1 MILKNGKRLDG
12 CTDTLPVG
20 TVQPFLGL
28 TPPLGYL
35 VCQGQLI
42 SKVEYPELYKLC
54 GSTFGTETSTHFY
67 LPDLRGKT
75 IAGYDSND
83 STMNTIGKL
92 LGQKTHTHTS
102 AAHTHS
108 VAGHTHTSAAHSHSS
123 AAHSHSTGNHTLTI
137 AEIPA
142 HQHMVQ
148 TFPYQGSDGSYYC
161 ISPTPGYQV
170 DPGTHWRGGFADYTG
185 GSGAHNHGNTGST
198 TPGNTG
204 STTPGATG
212 STSLTTNSTT
222 PNATGSNTNFQPTV
236 IMNWIVKAAMLIPE
250 YFIVENTL
258 TSTSTSN
265 ALSAAQGKILND
277 KIDKFLPYPGS
288 RLAWNWGTTIP
299 DNGYTQLIEWMTRDG
314 GGSMG
319 FAEKNG
325 QLSVQVDG
333 LFYQD
338 EGLYRVLDTRDLA
351 ASYAFYKWPSKIS
364 ISTSGTTSVSKELTI
379 TTKKGNPVFLIVT
392 GDNNPMTS
400 GAKNWFNINFYR
412 NGTLLCHQIV
422 ESHEVSHN
430 IPFAM
435 QYLDAV
441 ETGTYTYKV
450 EFTIGAGSAD
460 LGENGWQQ
468 TPNFTVFEI

>member
-1 MILKNGKRLDG
+1 MILKNGKRIDG

-35 VCQGQLI
+35 VCQGQMV
-42 SKVEYPELYKLC
+42 SKAEYPELYKVCL
-54 GSTFGTETSTHFY
+54 SAFGIETNTHFY

-75 IAGYDSND
+75 LAGYDEND
-83 STMNTIGKL
+83 AAMNTIGKL
-92 LGQKTHTHTS
+92 IGQKIHTHT
-102 AAHTHS
+102 
-108 VAGHTHTSAAHSHSS
+108 
-123 AAHSHSTGNHTLTI
+123 TGDHTLTV
-137 AEIPA
+137 AEMPT
-142 HQHMVQ
+142 HQHRTEFSWDTSASGSGDWGYVVKMNRDGQ
-148 TFPYQGSDGSYYC
+148 TDGS
-161 ISPTPGYQV
+161 SEERV
-170 DPGTHWRGGFADYTG
+170 G
-185 GSGAHNHGNTGST
+185 GSQPHNHGSTGE
-198 TPGNTG
+198 
-204 STTPGATG
+204 A
-212 STSLTTNSTT
+212 
-222 PNATGSNTNFQPTV
+222 SNYQPTITV
-236 IMNWIVKAAMLIPE
+236 NWIVKAAMLIPE
-250 YFIVENTL
+250 YFKVENTL
-258 TSTSTSN
+258 TSLSTSN
-265 ALSAAQGKILND
+265 ALSAAQGKLLND

-288 RLAWNWGTTIP
+288 RLAWSWGTTIP
-299 DNGYTQLIEWMTRDG
+299 QNGYTQLIEWMTRGG

-351 ASYAFYKWPSKIS
+351 ASYAFYKWPNKVS
-364 ISTSGTTSVSKELTI
+364 ISTSGTTVVSKELTI

-392 GDNNPMTS
+392 GDNNPMME

-422 ESHEVSHN
+422 ESHELSHN

-441 ETGTYTYKV
+441 STGTYTYKV
-450 EFTIGAGSAD
+450 EFQIGAGSAD